1 MLFVL
6 IFFLCA
12 ILANAEEVGKVKE
25 HKGKVDIVKKGNLRG
40 VPVDIAGPRLEVGDL
55 VRTKSNGYALLL
67 FIDGTKVE
75 LQERSRLRII
85 AYEKSRD
92 INIQRG
98 VVKFEVK
105 SYKGIKG
112 IRIST
117 PHALIGV
124 KGTVFWVYVFPGYT
138 KVIVE
143 RGIVELSYPV
153 RNEPPSVQL
162 IKNLNLGFQRKE
174 PFLDKPPDAT
184 SGEAELEV
192 IIR

>member
-1 MLFVL
+1 MFFAL
-6 IFFLCA
+6 IFLFCVT
-12 ILANAEEVGKVKE
+12 LANAEEVGKVEE
-25 HKGKVDIVKKGNLRG
+25 HRGKVDIVKKGHLRG
-40 VPVDIAGPRLEVGDL
+40 VPVARAGPQLEVGDL
-55 VRTKSNGYALLL
+55 VRTKSNGYALLS

-98 VVKFEVK
+98 VVKFEIK
-105 SYKGIKG
+105 SSKGIKG

-138 KVIVE
+138 KVAVE
-143 RGIVELSYPV
+143 RGKVEFSYPF

-162 IKNLNLGFQRKE
+162 IKNFNPVSQREE
-174 PFLDKPPDAT
+174 PFLDKPPAAT
-184 SGEAELEV
+184 SGEAGLEV